1 MIDFDA
7 LLALQAHDTSLDQ
20 LRHRHEHL
28 PERAEIVEL
37 AAAGVAQEAMAVDA
51 LEQQQELQQQERRFE
66 DEASTIEAKAASE
79 NTRLYSGTIT
89 ANKELQDIQTEIESL
104 HRRQAELED
113 EALKLMELL
122 VPVNEQVAADAVK
135 ASEIAEA
142 SRAATALLAKTERE
156 IAAAI
161 ETAISEREQIAAG
174 INEPLLIT
182 YEKVRVQGQGVAVSR
197 LLGDTCD
204 GCHLGLAA
212 VELDRVRHEPS
223 DVLVFHEECGRIIV
237 R

>member
-37 AAAGVAQEAMAVDA
+37 AAAALAQEAASVDA
-51 LEQQQELQQQERRFE
+51 LEQQQELQQRERRFE

-89 ANKELQDIQTEIESL
+89 GNKELQDIQTEIESL
-104 HRRQAELED
+104 HRRQADLED
-113 EALKLMELL
+113 EALELMELL
-122 VPVNEQVAADAVK
+122 VPVNQQVAADAAK
-135 ASEIAEA
+135 AAEISAA
-142 SRAATALLAKTERE
+142 SHAATERLAATEHE

-161 ETAISEREQIAAG
+161 ETAVSERVQIAAG
-174 INEPLLIT
+174 IDDALLTT
-182 YEKVRVQGQGVAVSR
+182 YEKVRVQGQGVAVAR
-197 LLGDTCD
+197 LVGDTCD

-212 VELDRVRHEPS
+212 VELDRVRHEPA

>member
-37 AAAGVAQEAMAVDA
+37 AAASVAQEAAAVEA
-51 LEQQQELQQQERRFE
+51 LEQQQELQQRERRFE

-89 ANKELQDIQTEIESL
+89 GNKELQDIQTEIESL

-113 EALKLMELL
+113 EALVLMELL
-122 VPVNEQVAADAVK
+122 VPVNEQVAVDATK
-135 ASEIAEA
+135 AAEISAA
-142 SRAATALLAKTERE
+142 SHAATELLATTEQE

-161 ETAISEREQIAAG
+161 ETAISERVQIAAG
-174 INEPLLIT
+174 INEALLTT

-197 LLGDTCD
+197 LVGDTCD

>member
-7 LLALQAHDTSLDQ
+7 LLALQAHDTRLDQ

-37 AAAGVAQEAMAVDA
+37 AAARVAQEAAAVDA
-51 LEQQQELQQQERRFE
+51 LEQQQELQQRERRFE

-79 NTRLYSGTIT
+79 NTRLYSGTVT
-89 ANKELQDIQTEIESL
+89 GNKELQDIQTEIESL

-113 EALKLMELL
+113 EALSLMELL
-122 VPVNEQVAADAVK
+122 VPVNEQVAADATK
-135 ASEIAEA
+135 AAEIAAA
-142 SRAATALLAKTERE
+142 SSAATELLATTEQE
-156 IAAAI
+156 IDAAI
-161 ETAISEREQIAAG
+161 ETAISERVQIAAG
-174 INEPLLIT
+174 INDALLTT

-197 LLGDTCD
+197 LVGDTCD

>member
-37 AAAGVAQEAMAVDA
+37 AAASVAQEAAAVEA
-51 LEQQQELQQQERRFE
+51 LEQQQELQQRERRFE

-89 ANKELQDIQTEIESL
+89 GNKELQDIQTEIESL

-113 EALKLMELL
+113 EALVLMELL
-122 VPVNEQVAADAVK
+122 VPVNEQVAVDATK
-135 ASEIAEA
+135 AAEISAA
-142 SRAATALLAKTERE
+142 SHAATELLATTEQE

-161 ETAISEREQIAAG
+161 ETAISERVQIAAG
-174 INEPLLIT
+174 IDDALLTT

-197 LLGDTCD
+197 LVGDTCD

>member
-37 AAAGVAQEAMAVDA
+37 AAARVAQEAVAVDA
-51 LEQQQELQQQERRFE
+51 LEQQQELQQRERRFE

-79 NTRLYSGTIT
+79 NTRLYSGTVT
-89 ANKELQDIQTEIESL
+89 GNKELQDIQTEIESL

-113 EALKLMELL
+113 EALSLMELL
-122 VPVNEQVAADAVK
+122 VPVNEQVAADATK
-135 ASEIAEA
+135 AAEIAAA
-142 SRAATALLAKTERE
+142 SSAATELLATTEQE
-156 IAAAI
+156 IDAAI
-161 ETAISEREQIAAG
+161 ETAISERVQIAAG
-174 INEPLLIT
+174 INDALLTT

-197 LLGDTCD
+197 LVGDTCD